1 MVWQAESKLTSTV
14 FSVLVREIYQVLEKL
29 QDFIKSVI
37 KPGGEVQ
44 RVSVSADCPK
54 LESAVSH
61 LHASSVEV
69 SPGAQVHLSCDPGFY
84 LVGEP
89 VLQCQN
95 KGEWS
100 HLLPSCESKAQ
111 N

>member
-1 MVWQAESKLTSTV
+1 GGKGL
-14 FSVLVREIYQVLEKL
+14 SVGTTI
-29 QDFIKSVI
+29 
-37 KPGGEVQ
+37 PGGGALVLGQDQDQ
-44 RVSVSADCPK
+44 RGTTGFLSPDCPR
-54 LESAVSH
+54 LETAVPH

-84 LVGEP
+84 LIGEP

-100 HLLPSCESKAQ
+100 HPLPICKSKAQ